1 MKKIFLILSAAVLMV
16 GCEDFLNTRILT
28 EKTSENFPLTES
40 EADEV
45 LTGIYAHLLFE
56 SPETSSMFYFAQLA
70 GDECLGGNLSYS
82 GNCAT
87 KFLM

>member
-45 LTGIYAHLLFE
+45 LTGIYDHLLLE
-56 SPETSSMFYFAQLA
+56 
-70 GDECLGGNLSYS
+70 
-82 GNCAT
+82 
-87 KFLM
+87 